1 MFSIY
6 RKILSDLSADSPTK
20 IESIPEDGQLQS
32 ADGSESSSI
41 TTSTISYQQQQS
53 QTVTIPQ
60 TIQIA
65 QAGETVQLQAMPMA
79 AQSGSTV
86 VQYQQQQV
94 ILYRGLRINSNN
106 I

>member
-1 MFSIY
+1 MH

-20 IESIPEDGQLQS
+20 IESIPEDGQIQS
-32 ADGSESSSI
+32 ADGSETSAI
-41 TTSTISYQQQQS
+41 TTSSISYQQQS

-65 QAGETVQLQAMPMA
+65 QGGETVQLQTMPMA

-94 ILYRGLRINSNN
+94 
-106 I
+106 